1 MKQTRGFTLLEV
13 MVALAILAVVAAM
26 VHATLQ
32 RHVRNARALENR
44 ALAGWLAD
52 TTLAELQLQGVAAPG
67 ISEDTVE
74 QGARR
79 WKVERDLQ
87 ATAEPHLR
95 LVRIRVSDAGG
106 EDGGVS
112 LSGFVG
118 VRR

>member
-1 MKQTRGFTLLEV
+1 MRQPRGFTLLEV
-13 MVALAILAVVAAM
+13 MVALAVLAVVAAM

-32 RHVRNARALENR
+32 RHVRNARVLENR

-52 TTLAELQLQGVAAPG
+52 TTLAELQLQGVAQPG
-67 ISEDTVE
+67 INDDIVE
-74 QGARR
+74 QGGRR
-79 WKVERDLQ
+79 WRVVRDIQ
-87 ATAEPHLR
+87 ATAEPQLR

-118 VRR
+118 VSR